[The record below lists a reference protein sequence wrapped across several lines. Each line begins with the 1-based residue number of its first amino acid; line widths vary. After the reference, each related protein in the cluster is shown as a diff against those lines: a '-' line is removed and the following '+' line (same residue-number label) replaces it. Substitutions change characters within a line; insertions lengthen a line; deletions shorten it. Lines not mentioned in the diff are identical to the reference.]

1 LAGSEY
7 SGMVLEEG
15 AEEEKHYSSGGLAA
29 VKYSCPRAE
38 VEEEYE
44 LVVVA
49 EWAVKVV
56 KIV

>member
-1 LAGSEY
+1 
-7 SGMVLEEG
+7 MVLEEG

-49 EWAVKVV
+49 EWAVEVV